1 MLKEKSSYCS
11 NKIEELEY
19 LKDETIKGILQHD
32 KKTFILL
39 ESGYAFW
46 FNPNGAFAIETPDEV
61 SKILNQHKGK
71 LIATKKAIENILKLA
86 GEES

>member
-1 MLKEKSSYCS
+1 MLKDKTSYCS

-32 KKTFILL
+32 KKTLILL

-46 FNPNGAFAIETPDEV
+46 FNSNGAFSIETPNEV
-61 SKILNQHKGK
+61 NKILDNHKGK

-86 GEES
+86 GE

>member
-1 MLKEKSSYCS
+1 MLKDKTSYCS

-32 KKTFILL
+32 KKILILL

-46 FNPNGAFAIETPDEV
+46 FNSNGAFAIETHNEV
-61 SKILNQHKGK
+61 NKILDNHKGK

-86 GEES
+86 GE